1 MTAGDRLRGIVND
14 RIERIGTNW
23 RELQTIGNARS
34 SVRYQ
39 ELLKQ
44 IRQDVDVLTVLLDSW
59 DATMAP
65 DDPPPT
71 AESS

>member
-14 RIERIGTNW
+14 RIERIGANW
-23 RELQTIGNARS
+23 RELQLLGNARS

-44 IRQDVDVLTVLLDSW
+44 IKQDVDVLTVLLESW

-65 DDPPPT
+65 DDPPAT
-71 AESS
+71 